1 MKWLNGATPDS
12 KEKVGCTV
20 MNGQLQAETIDLA
33 GRIGRLVQ
41 ERGWTQDEFARQ
53 AGLNRQTARQI
64 LRPDGERRLRNDT
77 VCRCARALGMSV
89 HELRNAPLS
98 ALLARFGVPS
108 GLPATDAS
116 ISRLYEEATQP
127 ELQGWLERN
136 PERANRLTPE
146 EIDELL
152 SLQGTGGP
160 LSSYGVDHFVELIE
174 RRRKIV
180 EQVETIACTE
190 YLELLEQFV
199 SLLHEK
205 VQPYRER
212 R

>member
-1 MKWLNGATPDS
+1 
-12 KEKVGCTV
+12 
-20 MNGQLQAETIDLA
+20 MNGQLLAETVDLA
-33 GRIGRLVQ
+33 ARIARLVQ

-64 LRPDGERRLRNDT
+64 LQPDGVRRLRNDT
-77 VCRCARALGMSV
+77 VCRCARALGLSV
-89 HELRNAPLS
+89 HELREAPLS
-98 ALLARFGVPS
+98 GLLARLAVPP
-108 GLPATDAS
+108 GLPAPDAATC
-116 ISRLYEEATQP
+116 RLYEEATQP
-127 ELQGWLERN
+127 QLLAWLERN
-136 PERANRLTPE
+136 PERAAQLAPA

-160 LSSYGVDHFVELIE
+160 LSSFGVDHFVELIE

-180 EQVETIACTE
+180 EQVQTIACTE

-199 SLLHEK
+199 SLLHDK